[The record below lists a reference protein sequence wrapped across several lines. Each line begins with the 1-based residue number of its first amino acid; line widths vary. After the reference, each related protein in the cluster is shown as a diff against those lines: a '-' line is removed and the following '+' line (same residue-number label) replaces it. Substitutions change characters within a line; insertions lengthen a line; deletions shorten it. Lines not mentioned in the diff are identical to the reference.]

1 MRCLLIY
8 PKFPRTFWS
17 FERVLELVGRK
28 VLVSPLGLPTV
39 AALLPD
45 SWEFKLVDRNIRP
58 VTEDEWA
65 WADIVLLSAMI
76 VQRADMADQI
86 SEAKKRGKPVAVGGP
101 YPTSVPEDME
111 RAGADYLVLDEAE
124 LTLPLFLEALEK
136 GETGGTFTAE
146 GEKPDVTSTPV
157 PRFDLYELEAYDT
170 MAIQYS
176 RGCPFL
182 CEFCDIITLYG
193 RRPRTK
199 SPQQILAEL
208 DLLYELGWR
217 RSVLMVDDNFIGNKK
232 NAKQMLRELLEW
244 QKEKGY
250 PFTFNTEASIDL
262 AEDKELMRLMV
273 ACNFDS
279 VFLGIETPDEE
290 ALTIT
295 RKYQNTR
302 KPMADSVQSLIEH
315 GLRPMGGF
323 IIGFDGE
330 KRGAGDR
337 IVQFINDTAIP
348 TANFSMLQALPNT
361 ALWDRLTKENRLLN
375 TDSDINQTSLPNY
388 VPQRP
393 MEELAHEYVE
403 AFAAVYDP
411 DRYLDRVYQCFLK
424 LGPPGK
430 QGSSSE
436 LVFPSWIEVRALL
449 ILMWRQGIV
458 RGTRW
463 KFWHHLF
470 SIGIRNGVVLPHY
483 VAVCAHYEHFIEYR
497 DIVRSEIEGH
507 LDHLRR
513 ADVDQNVADK
523 EASAHHPVL
532 ETMDA

>member
-217 RSVLMVDDNFIGNKK
+217 RSILMVDDNFIGNKK

-302 KPMADSVQSLIEH
+302 NPMADSVQTLIEH

-411 DRYLDRVYQCFLK
+411 
-424 LGPPGK
+424 
-430 QGSSSE
+430 
-436 LVFPSWIEVRALL
+436 
-449 ILMWRQGIV
+449 
-458 RGTRW
+458 
-463 KFWHHLF
+463 
-470 SIGIRNGVVLPHY
+470 
-483 VAVCAHYEHFIEYR
+483 
-497 DIVRSEIEGH
+497 
-507 LDHLRR
+507 
-513 ADVDQNVADK
+513 
-523 EASAHHPVL
+523 
-532 ETMDA
+532 